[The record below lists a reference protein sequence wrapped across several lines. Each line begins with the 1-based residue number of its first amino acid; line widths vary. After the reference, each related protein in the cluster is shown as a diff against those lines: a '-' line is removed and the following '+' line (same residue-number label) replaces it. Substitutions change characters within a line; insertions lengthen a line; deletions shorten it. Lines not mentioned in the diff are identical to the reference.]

1 MLAIGVALLMTM
13 VTFRDVWLSRFTL
26 IPGDGNDGRLNAF
39 FLEHSWGWI
48 SRRAVDSSL
57 WGLPIYFPH
66 GENALAYS
74 DAMVS
79 FGPLYWPWRA
89 LGLQP
94 DVSYALWC
102 MSVVAVGAMAGYL
115 MLRLAVG
122 LSPAAAAIGSWLVAA
137 SASRIHQIS
146 HSQLLPVF
154 YVCAGLAGV
163 VGWVGLERPGPRRA
177 SAALAAAA
185 LVAQLYGGFYQ
196 GFFLALAVAV
206 LGAVALVL
214 RDARRE
220 IWRRL
225 RADWLAL
232 LAIAALTVL
241 ALWPWAR
248 HYGAA
253 QSVVGSRGWAEIE
266 IMVPRPATWLYMS
279 PGALAYEWT
288 QKAAMFRRLPWHFE
302 HAVGIGLL
310 TSAMFVVAAVISRR
324 RLAVELVVFSV
335 LVVIL
340 ATTMVD
346 GRTLWKPIVEAV
358 PSFGAAR
365 AISRVGLLFP
375 IGTAVVLGVWAD
387 GRRGRARAVALVL
400 MAACAVEQLA
410 ALDTRDRDAQRRWV
424 AAVARRVDRDAA
436 AFVVSRSSDRG
447 GAMPTHLDAM
457 YAAQITGV
465 PTVNGASGNDP
476 PGWYG
481 LQWARVR
488 NPTAERLFREALESW
503 VKSGGVDP
511 KSVQWIRLPPTFRNP
526 RPHLAAPRA
535 ADADSDRRRRP
546 RQQPR

>member
-1 MLAIGVALLMTM
+1 MVEALLVAGVALLMTM

-102 MSVVAVGAMAGYL
+102 MSVVAVGAVAGYL
-115 MLRLAVG
+115 LLRLAVG
-122 LSPAAAAIGSWLVAA
+122 LSPAAAAIGSWLVGA

-163 VGWVGLERPGPRRA
+163 VGWVRLERPGPRRA

-196 GFFLALAVAV
+196 GFFLALGVAV

-214 RDARRE
+214 RDTRRE

-232 LAIAALTVL
+232 LAIAALTAL

-253 QSVVGSRGWAEIE
+253 QSVVGSRAWAEIE
-266 IMVPRPATWLYMS
+266 TMVPRPATWLYMS

-288 QKAAMFRRLPWHFE
+288 RKAAMFRRLPWYFE

-310 TSAMFVVAAVISRR
+310 TTVMMAAAAAINRR
-324 RLAVELVVFSV
+324 RLAVKLVVLSV
-335 LVVIL
+335 LVVIV

-375 IGTAVVLGVWAD
+375 IGAAVVIGIWAD
-387 GRRGRARAVALVL
+387 SRRGRARVAALVL
-400 MAACAVEQLA
+400 MAACAAEQLA
-410 ALDTRDRDAQRRWV
+410 ALDSSRPRRAAPLGGGGGAPRRSQCGGVRRQPQLGSRRRDADPPRRHVRGTDHRCADGQRRV
-424 AAVARRVDRDAA
+424 GQRSAGLVRPAV
-436 AFVVSRSSDRG
+436 G
-447 GAMPTHLDAM
+447 
-457 YAAQITGV
+457 
-465 PTVNGASGNDP
+465 
-476 PGWYG
+476 
-481 LQWARVR
+481 
-488 NPTAERLFREALESW
+488 
-503 VKSGGVDP
+503 
-511 KSVQWIRLPPTFRNP
+511 
-526 RPHLAAPRA
+526 PRA
-535 ADADSDRRRRP
+535 QPDRRASLPRSARELGAKRRRRP
-546 RQQPR
+546 QVGAVDTAACDLPESTASRRDAAGS